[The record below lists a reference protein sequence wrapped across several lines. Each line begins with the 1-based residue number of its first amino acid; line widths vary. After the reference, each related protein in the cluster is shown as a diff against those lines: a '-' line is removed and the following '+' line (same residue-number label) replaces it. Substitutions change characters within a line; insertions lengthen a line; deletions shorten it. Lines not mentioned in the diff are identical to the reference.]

1 MATARTQSR
10 HCADC
15 GAVTASAQL
24 LHWDE
29 VCPHCVNVRR
39 SVALTGTYDG
49 PLFPKA
55 KAKSVCYQTYRQ
67 ACEAVGG
74 TLRTL
79 PLSDHP
85 HLHFVWTS
93 LLPSPPPDRTMP
105 LPEAV
110 PVRSW
115 TTPEDSELDT
125 ELECTG

>member
-1 MATARTQSR
+1 MSR
-10 HCADC
+10 RQPKNCVDC
-15 GAVTASAQL
+15 GAVTADVHL

-29 VCPHCVNVRR
+29 VCTHCKTVREAIAR
-39 SVALTGTYDG
+39 TGTYDG
-49 PLFPKA
+49 PLFPKT

-105 LPEAV
+105 LPEAA
-110 PVRSW
+110 PALSR
-115 TTPEDSELDT
+115 TTDEDDDPMAIS
-125 ELECTG
+125 G